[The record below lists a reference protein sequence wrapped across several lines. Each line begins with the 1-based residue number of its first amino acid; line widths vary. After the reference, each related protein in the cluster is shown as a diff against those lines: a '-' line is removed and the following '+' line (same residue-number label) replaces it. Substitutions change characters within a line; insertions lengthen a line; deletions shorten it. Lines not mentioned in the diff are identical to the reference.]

1 MKRFVIAVALACALS
16 GPVLAGD
23 IHSVDSQ
30 APAPP
35 PVTIL
40 PGEIPS
46 TGVSATETESTVVA
60 IILMIVSIVS

>member
-30 APAPP
+30 APAPS
-35 PVTIL
+35 PVTVL

-46 TGVSATETESTVVA
+46 TDAPEPEAASAVVT
-60 IILMIVSIVS
+60 IILTIVSIVS

>member
-30 APAPP
+30 APGPGP
-35 PVTIL
+35 ITVL
-40 PGEIPS
+40 PGQIPS
-46 TGVSATETESTVVA
+46 TDVPVPEAESTVLT
-60 IILMIVSIVS
+60 IILMIVSVVS